1 MKAYGLKH
9 KLFVN
14 YVDNHPRKGEVN
26 WWENDCTVPIK
37 RRERQKAK
45 KEIERRMQEER
56 VDG

>member
-9 KLFVN
+9 KLFAN
-14 YVDNHPRKGEVN
+14 FVDNHPQKGYVN

-45 KEIERRMQEER
+45 KEIERRMQEEN
-56 VDG
+56 DE